1 MAPRPAIVQK
11 RRKCKPGEEGGEGEG
26 GEGEGGGAPKPKKR
40 RLKSAAGAGGD
51 SPAQPEVAMYEGAD
65 AATVAAVTA
74 ALVPLCDVPA
84 APLPPPPPKVEAAPV
99 PVPQPANIFAMLGIE

>member
-1 MAPRPAIVQK
+1 
-11 RRKCKPGEEGGEGEG
+11 
-26 GEGEGGGAPKPKKR
+26 
-40 RLKSAAGAGGD
+40 
-51 SPAQPEVAMYEGAD
+51 MYEGAD